1 MNYFI
6 AYMGISR
13 KIRKA
18 AILKIHTTTT
28 KIKELFYFRG
38 LRMPDKSCIVYGL
51 I

>member
-18 AILKIHTTTT
+18 AILKIHTTT

-38 LRMPDKSCIVYGL
+38 LRMPDKSCTVYGL